1 MSPQAHRTIA
11 QPLIGFGDS
20 RHIDAFGRLRTAD
33 PETIWD
39 SQFEYNAHPLFYD
52 NTTANNG
59 TISHNA
65 AHSAVDV
72 NVATDN
78 GSKAI
83 LQSFEYFRYQPG
95 KSQQIAITFVMA
107 DATAGLD
114 QRIGQFDDENGFF
127 LEQSGSTI
135 SMVRRTKT
143 SGSVVNNKATKGS
156 GDAGVDASGVGW
168 NIDQM
173 DGEGPSAIILDLT
186 KGQILHIDYQW
197 LSTGRIRFGF
207 DTDGQLHYA
216 HAELLANVL
225 TVPSTTTANL
235 PVRWEMV
242 NTAIIAGART
252 MEAICVSITS
262 EGGQNL
268 QTGHPFEFDREGAT
282 AADNI
287 EEAFIG
293 IRAATTLNSIAF
305 HGKIQP
311 LRFSLLVSSA
321 DCHWR
326 LRYAPTTLT
335 DVSWQAPVTHSA
347 VQTDIATTAIA
358 GGIVIDGG
366 FTAAGQGQQRGE
378 VTRDAILRRLPLTLD
393 ADGTQTLSLFL
404 TIEGVGG
411 TTTVSGSLGWE
422 EIR

>member
-1 MSPQAHRTIA
+1 MSPNAAGSRGTN
-11 QPLIGFGDS
+11 LIEYADGRF
-20 RHIDAFGRLRTAD
+20 IDAFGRLRVSE
-33 PETIWD
+33 PEIIWD
-39 SQFEYNAHPLFYD
+39 SQFEYNAHPLYYD
-52 NTTANNG
+52 TTIANNG

-65 AHSAVDV
+65 AHSSVDL

-78 GSKAI
+78 ASKAI
-83 LQSFEYFRYQPG
+83 LQSYEYFRYQPG
-95 KSQQIAITFVMA
+95 KSQQIVMTFVMA
-107 DATAGLD
+107 AATTGLD
-114 QRIGQFDDENGFF
+114 QRAGQFDDDNGFF

-143 SGSVVNNKATKGS
+143 SGSVVNNKTAQA
-156 GDAGVDASGVGW
+156 DW
-168 NIDQM
+168 NIDPL
-173 DGEGPSAIILDLT
+173 DGSGISGDTLDLT
-186 KGQILHIDYQW
+186 KAQILHIDYQW
-197 LSTGRIRFGF
+197 LSTGRIRYGF
-207 DTDGQLHYA
+207 DIEGEVHYV
-216 HAELLANVL
+216 HEELVANILA
-225 TVPSTTTANL
+225 VPSTTTANL

-268 QTGHPFEFDREGAT
+268 QTGHPFEFGREGAT

-293 IRAATTLNSIAF
+293 IRAAATLNSIAF
-305 HGKIQP
+305 RGKIQP
-311 LRFSLLVSSA
+311 LRFSLLVSGS

-358 GGIVIDGG
+358 GGVVIDGG